1 MSYRQLTPEK
11 RYQIGA
17 YLRTGMTKSEIAREI
32 RVDRSTITRELR
44 RNASGRWKYNPSRA
58 IKAARERHE
67 NKRKKQIDC
76 ETWMRVEALL
86 NLQWSPEQI
95 SKRLKLEGR
104 REVSHET
111 IYLYIYRDKQEGGLL
126 YLNLRRRHRYRKRIH
141 KYCKRGFRD
150 PRRPIAE
157 RPLIVE
163 MRLRTG
169 DWEADT
175 IIGGRQNGAVLSL
188 VERKS
193 RFCLLQKV
201 SNRSAE
207 TIAAAACRKLR
218 SVKDKVLTI
227 TSDNGSEFAGH
238 KKIALNLNADFFF
251 ADPYSAWQRG
261 TNENTNGLV
270 RQYIPKRSDFSLLAD
285 QSVQLVEYRLN
296 TRPRKALGF
305 KTPYEVFFNQPV
317 ALMT

>member
-32 RVDRSTITRELR
+32 RVDKSTITRELR
-44 RNASGRWKYNPSRA
+44 RNASGRWKYNLSRA

-169 DWEADT
+169 DWEP
-175 IIGGRQNGAVLSL
+175 IPLSGGGKTERSSRSQRENPVSAFY
-188 VERKS
+188 RKS
-193 RFCLLQKV
+193 RTDRL
-201 SNRSAE
+201 
-207 TIAAAACRKLR
+207 
-218 SVKDKVLTI
+218 
-227 TSDNGSEFAGH
+227 
-238 KKIALNLNADFFF
+238 
-251 ADPYSAWQRG
+251 
-261 TNENTNGLV
+261 
-270 RQYIPKRSDFSLLAD
+270 KRSPPLPVESSALSRTRSLPSLRITD
-285 QSVQLVEYRLN
+285 LN
-296 TRPRKALGF
+296 S
-305 KTPYEVFFNQPV
+305 PV
-317 ALMT
+317 TKRSPLT